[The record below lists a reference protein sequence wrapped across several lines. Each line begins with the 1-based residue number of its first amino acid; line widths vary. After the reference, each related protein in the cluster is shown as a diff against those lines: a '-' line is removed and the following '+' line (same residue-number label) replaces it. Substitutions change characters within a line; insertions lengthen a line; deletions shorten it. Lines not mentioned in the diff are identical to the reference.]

1 MRNTKSALLGVL
13 AGVAI
18 LASGCSGGASSAQPE
33 GQATTTTTTATTSSA
48 SAKAESSAAAD
59 DTKAAC
65 ATVNG
70 DVRSTLAK
78 VADAE
83 KIGPPAGYNAVSAQY
98 SAGAAVL
105 YSHAFNTSAQV
116 NDAAKKVAD
125 AMGAIA
131 DEWAKNPQQKPST
144 AGLDAALDQL
154 KAVCGAA

>member
-1 MRNTKSALLGVL
+1 MRNIKSALLGVIVG
-13 AGVAI
+13 AAI
-18 LASGCSGGASSAQPE
+18 LTSGCGGGGSSAQPG
-33 GQATTTTTTATTSSA
+33 GQATTAAAATSAA

-70 DVRSTLAK
+70 DVQSTLAK